1 MSINDVRKKI
11 KEEEARRKG
20 GSSSS
25 SKPASASSGSYTV
38 GMRVS
43 HKTFG
48 EGLIVKTTPMGND
61 AMLEIAFDTVGTKK
75 IMAGY
80 ARLTIL

>member
-1 MSINDVRKKI
+1 
-11 KEEEARRKG
+11 
-20 GSSSS
+20 
-25 SKPASASSGSYTV
+25 
-38 GMRVS
+38 MRIE

-48 EGLIVKTTPMGND
+48 QGMITKVSPMGND

-80 ARLTIL
+80 AKLTILD